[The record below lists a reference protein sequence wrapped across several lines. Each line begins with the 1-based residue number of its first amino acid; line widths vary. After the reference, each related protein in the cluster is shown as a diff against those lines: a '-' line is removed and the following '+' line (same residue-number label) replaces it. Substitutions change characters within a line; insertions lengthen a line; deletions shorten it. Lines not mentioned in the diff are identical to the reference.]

1 MLKVKNEAESAEIYI
16 NGTIIDDEDS
26 GWLKFWEDDPAGY
39 KWPKDIKQQ
48 LDAVKGK
55 PLTIYI
61 NSYGGSIPAGC
72 AMANMIAR
80 HDAPTT
86 AIVDGYCCSIATQI
100 FFSANVC
107 KMPSNAYLMI
117 HKPFTR
123 FFGDQL
129 INADEMRAGADTL
142 DTLQEGLETTYQKK
156 AKDGVTNEQIHEWV
170 NSEKWFTGTEAAE
183 NFQIEL
189 LDPVQTLNCAGS
201 LNKLKSFN
209 FKKIPE
215 ILKFKDDGDKK
226 PPSFLIEQQNKQER
240 EKRQIELS
248 MARARGAMI

>member
-1 MLKVKNEAESAEIYI
+1 VLRVKNEAESAEIYI
-16 NGTIIDDEDS
+16 SGDIVDDVDS
-26 GWLKFWEDDPAGY
+26 GWIKFWNEDATGY
-39 KWPKDIKQQ
+39 QFPKEIKEQ
-48 LDAVKGK
+48 LDVVKGK

-100 FFSANVC
+100 FFSADTC
-107 KMPSNAYLMI
+107 KMPTNAYLMV
-117 HKPFTR
+117 HKPFTYVNYA
-123 FFGDQL
+123 
-129 INADEMRAGADTL
+129 NADEMRAEADRL
-142 DTLQEGLETTYQKK
+142 DVLQKGLETTYQKK
-156 AKDGVTNEQIHEWV
+156 AQDGITNEQISEWV
-170 NSEKWFTGTEAAE
+170 NAEKWFTGNEAAK
-183 NFQIEL
+183 NFKITL

-209 FKKIPE
+209 FKKIPD
-215 ILKFKDDGDKK
+215 ILRFKDDGNKN
-226 PPSFLIEQQNKQER
+226 PPSFLVEQQNKQER

-248 MARARGAMI
+248 MARARGAVI

>member
-26 GWLKFWEDDPAGY
+26 GWLSFWQDDPAGY
-39 KWPKDIKQQ
+39 EWPKDIKSQ

-100 FFSANVC
+100 FFSANTC
-107 KMPSNAYLMI
+107 KMPSNSYLMI
-117 HKPFTR
+117 HKPFTYI
-123 FFGDQL
+123 GYG
-129 INADEMRAGADTL
+129 NADEMRAEADRL
-142 DTLQEGLETTYQKK
+142 DVLQRGLESTYQKK
-156 AKDGVTNEQIHEWV
+156 ALDGVTNEQISEWV
-170 NSEKWFTGTEAAE
+170 NGEKWFTGSEAAE

-189 LDPVQTLNCAGS
+189 LDPVKTLNCVGS
-201 LNKLKSFN
+201 LDKLKSLN
-209 FKKIPE
+209 YKHIPKT
-215 ILKFKDDGDKK
+215 LKFKDDGNKT
-226 PPSFLIEQQNKQER
+226 PTSFLIEQQNKQER
-240 EKRQIELS
+240 EKCQIELS
-248 MARARGAMI
+248 MAMARGAMI